1 MARFAPVFDLGG
13 GDFVGGTFAGHLD
26 VSRVTPAPRQPARF
40 GGSVTTNIVILAAG
54 VGSRLGRPHPKPL
67 TPLADGETILARALR
82 QLTSRFSRHSIH
94 LVVGFKKEMI
104 MEAMPDVGFIYNQAY
119 GDTNTSKSLLKALT
133 ILGPGGV
140 LWLNGDV
147 VFDDRVLDDL
157 LPHLAMD
164 RSFVCVNTAKV
175 ADEEVKYTLDT
186 AGYIAALSKTV
197 FDGALGEAVGINFV
211 SAGDRSMLA
220 RRLDECDD
228 TDYFER
234 GIELAI
240 AKDGLRFEALD
251 ISRHSVI
258 EVDFAEDLARANET
272 F

>member
-1 MARFAPVFDLGG
+1 M
-13 GDFVGGTFAGHLD
+13 
-26 VSRVTPAPRQPARF
+26 
-40 GGSVTTNIVILAAG
+40 TTNIVILAAG

-67 TPLADGETILARALR
+67 TQLATGETILERSLR
-82 QLTSRFSRHSIH
+82 HLTSRFSRHSVH

-104 MEAMPDVGFIYNQAY
+104 MEVVPDVGFIYNQAY

-147 VFDDRVLDDL
+147 VFDEGVLDDL

-175 ADEEVKYTLDT
+175 GDEEVKYTLDQD
-186 AGYIAALSKTV
+186 GYIRELSKKV
-197 FDGALGEAVGINFV
+197 YEGALGEAVGINFI
-211 SAGDRSMLA
+211 SADDRPLLA
-220 RRLDECDD
+220 RRLEECDEQ
-228 TDYFER
+228 DYFER
-234 GIELAI
+234 GIEMAI
-240 AKDGLRFEALD
+240 EKDNLRIEALD
-251 ISRHSVI
+251 ISTRPVI
-258 EVDFAEDLARANET
+258 EVDFAEDLVRANET